1 MLKEFEGKNEK
12 EAISKA
18 METLNLSSDEFEIE
32 ILPDDGKKFGFFKK
46 NNVRIRVYVNGEQ
59 DQQVSSNSRHTRGI
73 STTYDVSL
81 INKGVEFVQKT
92 IQLMGYSGTV
102 QVEHRED
109 NKIIFNI
116 DSNDSAI
123 LIGKQ
128 GKNLDALQLVL
139 NVYLSSI
146 GTDGSDV
153 ILPRVILDSQDY
165 RQRREETIVRNALKS
180 ADQVVRNKSSRL
192 LDPMPAFERRLIHT
206 ALSERHDIITQSEGE
221 GSARQVRI
229 IYKGS
234 R

>member
-18 METLNLSSDEFEIE
+18 MESLNLNSDEFEVE
-32 ILPDDGKKFGFFKK
+32 ILPDNGKKFGFFKK
-46 NNVRIRVYVNGEQ
+46 NNVRIRVHVNGEEPYESCRKNREP
-59 DQQVSSNSRHTRGI
+59 VSYDNEVMDKGI
-73 STTYDVSL
+73 
-81 INKGVEFVQKT
+81 EFIEHVIK
-92 IQLMGYSGTV
+92 LMGYSGTV
-102 QVEHRED
+102 RLEQRED
-109 NKIIFNI
+109 GKIAFNI

-128 GKNLDALQLVL
+128 GKNLDALQLIL
-139 NVYLSSI
+139 NVYLSNLSSE
-146 GTDGSDV
+146 DEENV
-153 ILPRVILDSQDY
+153 LPHVILDSQGY
-165 RQRREETIVRNALKS
+165 RHRREEAIVRNALKS
-180 ADQVVRNKSSRL
+180 AEQVVRSKSSRL
-192 LDPMPAFERRLIHT
+192 LEPMPPFERRLIHT